1 MAFFTHDG
9 CQLHYEDYGHGTP
22 LLLVH
27 GLGSSTLDWESQ
39 IPVLSPLYRVIVID
53 LRGHGRSDKPDEHY
67 SIAGFA
73 EDVAAPCIWWAS
85 PWEA

>member
-39 IPVLSPLYRVIVID
+39 IPVLSPCT
-53 LRGHGRSDKPDEHY
+53 
-67 SIAGFA
+67 A
-73 EDVAAPCIWWAS
+73 
-85 PWEA
+85 